1 MKRSLASEHY
11 TLECSQMKRLIQ
23 SALTFVRG
31 IANENEQ
38 PFPKLGTW
46 SNVVFSGTTIVTS
59 LSSAHWI
66 LGHHNPLMAPLLIAP
81 TLIGQAGVYT
91 LYHIG
96 IHHGAGH
103 DNASRN
109 RSVNQ
114 VLADCTSIVIL
125 SISRE
130 AYKSIHAPHH
140 IPEMLATKNDP
151 DYKWLYRWGFIPGQ
165 GLDYYWHQMWLTL
178 FSPIY
183 HGVFFY
189 KRLKMVFIDPPNGR
203 KALAIAWWSLVFGLA
218 ACFNAWPTLVFGYLI
233 PVVIA
238 YQVSSLLQGLSEH
251 RWLHSGDP
259 EDKTFPRYLPI
270 ELPKSVNLFSWL
282 TFILIFLTYLWYRTA
297 VIPTDLP
304 THHQH
309 HLKPRNR
316 NFMMAA
322 YSKEAQR
329 DRPKAVFGVRN
340 HLREAF
346 LSLSLAKSE
355 EDYQR

>member
-1 MKRSLASEHY
+1 MKRQ
-11 TLECSQMKRLIQ
+11 TQ
-23 SALTFVRG
+23 SAFTFVKG
-31 IANENEQ
+31 VANENEE
-38 PFPKLGTW
+38 PLHNPGTW
-46 SNVVFSGTTIVTS
+46 SNVIFSVTTVS
-59 LSSAHWI
+59 ASVSSAHWI
-66 LGHHNPLMAPLLIAP
+66 LGHHNPLMTPLLIAP
-81 TLIGQAGVYT
+81 ALIGQAGIYT
-91 LYHIG
+91 LYHVG

-103 DNASRN
+103 DNVSRN
-109 RSVNQ
+109 RTANQ
-114 VLADCTSIVIL
+114 VLADVTSIVIL

-130 AYKSIHAPHH
+130 AYKSIHGLHH
-140 IPEMLATKNDP
+140 VPEILATKNDP
-151 DYKWLYRWGFIPGQ
+151 DYKWLYRWGFFPGQ
-165 GLDYYWHQMWLTL
+165 SLDYYWRRMWLIL
-178 FSPIY
+178 FSPAY
-183 HGVFFY
+183 HGVFFSN
-189 KRLKMVFIDPPNGR
+189 RLKMVFIDPPSGR
-203 KALAIAWWSLVFGLA
+203 KALAIAWWGLVFGLA
-218 ACFNAWPTLVFGYLI
+218 TYFNAWPTLIFGYLI
-233 PVVIA
+233 PVVMG

-251 RWLHSGDP
+251 RWLYSGDP

-270 ELPKSVNLFSWL
+270 EPPKSGNLFSWL

-355 EDYQR
+355 EDQQR